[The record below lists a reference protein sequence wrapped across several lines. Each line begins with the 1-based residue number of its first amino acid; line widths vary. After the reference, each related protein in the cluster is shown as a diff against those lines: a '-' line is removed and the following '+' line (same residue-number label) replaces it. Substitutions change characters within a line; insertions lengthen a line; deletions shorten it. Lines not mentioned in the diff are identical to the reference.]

1 MGVLSQRLMVGGMEQ
16 FTGKENINSK
26 YIFRVLVV
34 SGRRGVLENYYRFL
48 PQAEWIQLGLNK
60 GSVYFS
66 FK

>member
-48 PQAEWIQLGLNK
+48 PQA
-60 GSVYFS
+60 
-66 FK
+66 